1 MAIIINLTPHT
12 LNVMDAA
19 GNCILTV
26 PASGQLARCRQVTTP
41 GAPVEVEETLIPT
54 GANQFG
60 EIQGLPD
67 PQEGTLLFVSAL
79 VATAAWEQGR
89 NDVVCPLQAVRDEEG
104 RIIGTSGLATNPN
117 P

>member
-12 LNVMDAA
+12 LNVMDAV

-41 GAPVEVEETLIPT
+41 AADVEIEGVLIPT
-54 GANQFG
+54 GSNQFG

-67 PQEGTLLFVSAL
+67 EKEGTLLFVSAL

-89 NDVVCPLQAVRDEEG
+89 NDVVCPLAAVRDEEG
-104 RIIGTSGLATNPN
+104 RIVGTSGLATNPN